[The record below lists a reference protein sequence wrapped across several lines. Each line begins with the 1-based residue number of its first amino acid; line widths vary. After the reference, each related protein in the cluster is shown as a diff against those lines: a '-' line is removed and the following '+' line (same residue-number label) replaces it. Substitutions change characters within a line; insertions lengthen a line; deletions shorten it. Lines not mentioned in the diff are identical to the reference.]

1 MAPDMKRNE
10 ADKPDRNENMAHDHD
25 ERLLKSIDIWITQV
39 ASTLIGEPNP
49 CVNHVRHDLLEKYYE
64 FYKRLSTNDLK
75 PSNPNNIET
84 QLRNALT
91 GKSRDYIV
99 DVFCRMFQNSSVVV
113 HNAINQSDSLY
124 QLEEK
129 LARCK
134 RELDQHRVSVIDLQK
149 KVIELQEK
157 QLEEATSTVQQV
169 RAYSTVLSQ
178 NCSVVARTPAVKQ
191 DKTPVS
197 QSTGKEKNLVI
208 FGLQESHSERLME
221 KSVETLFEH
230 LQEKPKIT
238 AIKHIGQKREN
249 TPRPLLVTLERRETL
264 LSLLRKART
273 LKNSDQF
280 SNVYLSPDLTPQQ
293 LRERKVLVETL
304 KKLRRDDPGG
314 VYQIR
319 GNIIVVR

>member
-1 MAPDMKRNE
+1 M
-10 ADKPDRNENMAHDHD
+10 D
-25 ERLLKSIDIWITQV
+25 E
-39 ASTLIGEPNP
+39 
-49 CVNHVRHDLLEKYYE
+49 LERKLGR
-64 FYKRLSTNDLK
+64 YK
-75 PSNPNNIET
+75 
-84 QLRNALT
+84 
-91 GKSRDYIV
+91 
-99 DVFCRMFQNSSVVV
+99 C
-113 HNAINQSDSLY
+113 
-124 QLEEK
+124 
-129 LARCK
+129 
-134 RELDQHRVSVIDLQK
+134 ELDQHRASVIDLQK

-293 LRERKVLVETL
+293 LRERKTLVETL